1 MTAEVEITLR
11 GPQAYDL
18 ARQAIV
24 LMEGHHIWPT
34 PLNFEL
40 WLHYAGDPDGP
51 LAMELQRMLTAGE
64 AITEEISETLAAA
77 YLPKAKL
84 NQEIRDAGDQLTREL
99 ETVSRAIEQAQKSSD
114 AYGQTLAG
122 ASTELSKGEQDPA
135 GLKKLVD
142 GLSNATRKVQRENKS
157 LEKQLKESTSEVE
170 RLREHLEQVRRD
182 ATTDALTN
190 LANRKAFDDELDRA
204 RAEAEKTG
212 EPLTLAV
219 VDIDHFKRFND
230 TWGHQTGDQVLR
242 YVASVI
248 GRVCAPPRFAA
259 RYGGEEFGMIFPNE
273 VPADVMRVLEE
284 VRLEVCSRT
293 LKRRSTNEDLGAVT
307 ISAGISQLHAG
318 ETTHGLVERAD
329 AALYTSKRTG
339 RNRVTNA
346 ETEAKRSA
354 AA

>member
-24 LMEGHHIWPT
+24 LMEKHQIWPT
-34 PLNFEL
+34 PLNVEL
-40 WLHYAGDPDGP
+40 WVHYAGDPDGP
-51 LAMELQRMLTAGE
+51 LAQELERLLKAGE
-64 AITEEISETLAAA
+64 AITEEVSETLAAS

-84 NQEIRDAGDQLTREL
+84 NQEIRDAGDQLTKEL
-99 ETVSRAIEQAQKSSD
+99 ETVSKAMEQAQRSSET
-114 AYGQTLAG
+114 YGEALAG
-122 ASTELSKGEQDPA
+122 ASTQLAGAHDPA
-135 GLKKLVD
+135 AVKKLVD
-142 GLSNATRKVQRENKS
+142 GLTSATRKVQRENKS
-157 LEKQLKESTSEVE
+157 LEKQLRDSTTEVE
-170 RLREHLEQVRRD
+170 RLRVHLEQVRRD

-190 LANRKAFDDELDRA
+190 LANRKAFDEELDRA

-212 EPLTLAV
+212 EPLALAV

-273 VPADVMRVLEE
+273 TAEQVAQTLEE
-284 VRLEVCSRT
+284 VREEVCSRM

-307 ISAGISQLHAG
+307 ISAGIAQVHRG
-318 ETTHGLVERAD
+318 EGTHGLVERAD
-329 AALYTSKRTG
+329 AALYASKRSG

-346 ETEAKRSA
+346 EAKVVGVVA

>member
-1 MTAEVEITLR
+1 MTAEVEMALR

-18 ARQAIV
+18 AREAIV
-24 LMEGHHIWPT
+24 LMERDQIWPT
-34 PLNFEL
+34 ALNFEL
-40 WLHYAGDPDGP
+40 WIHVAGDPKGP
-51 LAMELQRMLTAGE
+51 LAQEISRMLKAGE
-64 AITEEISETLAAA
+64 PITEEVSETLAGA

-84 NQEIRDAGDQLTREL
+84 NQEIREAGDQLTREL
-99 ETVSRAIEQAQKSSD
+99 ETVAKAIQAAQKSSD
-114 AYGQTLAG
+114 IYGATLAG
-122 ASTELSKGEQDPA
+122 ASKELSASQEGPA
-135 GLKKLVD
+135 IKKLVD
-142 GLSNATRKVQRENKS
+142 NLSAATRKVQRENRA
-157 LEKQLKESTSEVE
+157 LEKRLHESTAEVG

-204 RAEAEKTG
+204 RQSAQVSG

-248 GRVCAPPRFAA
+248 GRMCAPPRFAA
-259 RYGGEEFGMIFPNE
+259 RYGGEEFGMIFPGE
-273 VPADVMRVLEE
+273 TAATVRLVLEE
-284 VRLEVCSRT
+284 VREEVSSRM

-307 ISAGISQLHAG
+307 ISAGISQFQG
-318 ETTHGLVERAD
+318 DETIHSLIERAD
-329 AALYTSKRTG
+329 SALYNSKRTG

-346 ETEAKRSA
+346 EDILPLQGA
-354 AA
+354 A

>member
-1 MTAEVEITLR
+1 MAAEVEITLR

-18 ARQAIV
+18 ARQAIA
-24 LMEGHHIWPT
+24 LMEQHHIWPT

-40 WLHYAGDPDGP
+40 WIHYAGDPDGP
-51 LAMELQRMLTAGE
+51 LAQELQRLLTAGE
-64 AITEEISETLAAA
+64 PITEELSDFLAAC

-99 ETVSRAIEQAQKSSD
+99 ETVSRAIEAAQKSSE
-114 AYGQTLAG
+114 AYGVTLAD
-122 ASTELSKGEQDPA
+122 ASTQLSLPSEPA
-135 GLKKLVD
+135 NIKRLVD
-142 GLSNATRKVQRENKS
+142 GLSTATRKIQRENKS
-157 LEKQLKESTSEVE
+157 LEKRLKESTAEVE

-190 LANRKAFDDELDRA
+190 LANRKAFDEELERA
-204 RAEAEKTG
+204 CAEAEKSG

-273 VPADVMRVLEE
+273 SAAEVMATLEE
-284 VRLEVCSRT
+284 VREEVCSRM

-307 ISAGISQLHAG
+307 ISAGVAQIHAG
-318 ETTHGLVERAD
+318 ESTHGLVERAD
-329 AALYTSKRTG
+329 AALYSSKRTG

-346 ETEAKRSA
+346 EGERGAVKA
-354 AA
+354 A

>member
-1 MTAEVEITLR
+1 MQGDVETVIR

-18 ARQAIV
+18 ARKAV
-24 LMEGHHIWPT
+24 EVMERQKIWPT

-40 WLHYAGDPDGP
+40 WIHYAGDPDGP
-51 LAMELQRMLTAGE
+51 LAQELHRLLTAGE
-64 AITEEISETLAAA
+64 AITEELSESLAAC
-77 YLPKAKL
+77 YLPKARL

-99 ETVSRAIEQAQKSSD
+99 ETVSRAIEAARSSSE
-114 AYGQTLAG
+114 AYGVTLAG
-122 ASTELSKGEQDPA
+122 ASTQLAQPVDA
-135 GLKKLVD
+135 DAVKKLVD
-142 GLSNATRKVQRENKS
+142 GLSTATRKIQRENKS
-157 LEKQLKESTSEVE
+157 LEKRLKESTQEVE

-190 LANRKAFDDELDRA
+190 LANRKSFDEELDRA
-204 RAEAEKTG
+204 RSEAEKTG

-273 VPADVMRVLEE
+273 TAAQVMRTLEE
-284 VRLEVCSRT
+284 VREEVCSRM

-307 ISAGISQLHAG
+307 ISAGVAQVHTG
-318 ETTHGLVERAD
+318 ENTHGLVERAD
-329 AALYTSKRTG
+329 AALYASKRTG

-346 ETEAKRSA
+346 EVELASVKA
-354 AA
+354 A